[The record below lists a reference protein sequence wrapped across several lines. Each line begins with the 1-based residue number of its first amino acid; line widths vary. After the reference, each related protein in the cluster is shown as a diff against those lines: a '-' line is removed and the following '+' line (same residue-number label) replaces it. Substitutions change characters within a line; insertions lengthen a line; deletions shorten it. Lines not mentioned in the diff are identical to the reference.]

1 MVVLVTG
8 ASGQLG
14 QALKALS
21 ERYDNLAFVFK
32 TSAEADIT
40 DRQQLEQVFN
50 EVKPR
55 FCINAAAYTAVD
67 KAESEPEKA
76 YAINVTG
83 AKNLAEVCLQFNTT
97 LLHIST
103 DFVFDGNKDTPYTE
117 DDATN
122 PQGVY
127 GKTKREGEQEIEKIL
142 PQHYII
148 RTSWLY
154 SEYGNNFMKTM
165 LRLAAERDK
174 LGVVNDQAGTPTN
187 ANDLADALIHILISS
202 KKAYGIYHYS
212 NEGVATWY
220 EFAGEIFRINNV
232 LIDLQP
238 IPTSAY
244 PTPAKR
250 PAYSVMDKS
259 RIKEVFGLNIKD
271 WQDSLAAVLKSYNE
285 L

>member
-21 ERYDNLAFVFK
+21 ERYNLTFVFK

-40 DRQQLEQVFN
+40 DRQQLEEVFN
-50 EVKPR
+50 EVKPG

-67 KAESEPEKA
+67 KAESETERA

-83 AKNLAEVCLQFNTT
+83 AKNLAEVCLQFDTT

-103 DFVFDGNKDTPYTE
+103 DFVYDGNKDTPYTE

-174 LGVVNDQAGTPTN
+174 LGVVNDQTGTPTN
-187 ANDLADALIHILISS
+187 ANDLAEALLQIITRG

-250 PAYSVMDKS
+250 PVYSVMGKS
-259 RIKEVFGLNIKD
+259 KIKEVFGLDIKD

-285 L
+285 V